1 MSEDPAIPSYRT
13 HRVMQVLRSDRPAIA
28 EMLATAFRDD
38 PLSRWIYR
46 DHPSRLRWVRA
57 DFRLRLAQHAAD
69 GLTYMTDDGSGAAVW
84 AAPGAWKGHPTGQLR
99 TLSALVRVARNH
111 ERIGAIQR
119 ELDRRHPA
127 ASHLYLALLGVAEE
141 RRHEGIG
148 GALLAPTL
156 MLADERALPCYV
168 EAGSHDAAAFYA
180 TLGFALHGEVKL
192 PGAPTVYLMWREPR
206 RPGDDA
212 DAPPVDGQGDPA

>member
-1 MSEDPAIPSYRT
+1 
-13 HRVMQVLRSDRPAIA
+13 
-28 EMLATAFRDD
+28 MLADAFRDD

-46 DHPSRLRWVRA
+46 DHRARLRWVRA

-69 GLTYMTDDGSGAAVW
+69 QLTFTTDDLSGAAVW
-84 AAPGAWKGHPTGQLR
+84 AAPGAWKGHASGQLR
-99 TLSALVRVARNH
+99 TLAALVRVARNH

-127 ASHLYLALLGVAEE
+127 PPHLYLALLGVAES

-156 MLADERALPCYV
+156 IEADARKLPAYV
-168 EAGSHDAAAFYA
+168 EAGSADAAAFYA
-180 TLGFALHGEVKL
+180 TLGFDMHGEVRL
-192 PGAPTVYLMWREPR
+192 PGVPTVYLMWREPR
-206 RPGDDA
+206 
-212 DAPPVDGQGDPA
+212 